1 VAAQQEAEC
10 SSIGDHDES
19 LVVLQQQHQNLPQGN
34 LVLGKQLQ
42 VLDLVELQ
50 DGSSS
55 PPPIESSSSSP
66 ETPATR
72 LPYTMPSFV
81 EQDLHS
87 CGHRDYCDS
96 PDTHSTSAASCLGVK
111 LSPVKFITSGL
122 ETTTTAA
129 SWVNRGGGGGGTNAV
144 QNSSSPVPLWCPTQD
159 IDSADGYRSPAYRAA
174 LELLSPSAD
183 LLSKKKR
190 NKKTKKMTNKKK
202 KKNVA
207 NLQMIKLQVTSRHL
221 HRKTSLIERVCNSV
235 KHALHK
241 HVWHCYTTNTGR
253 SHCQKGCDLP
263 SMEFTFSQVSSLI
276 RLRK

>member
-10 SSIGDHDES
+10 SSIEDNDES

-50 DGSSS
+50 DSSSS

-72 LPYTMPSFV
+72 LPYTMPSVV
-81 EQDLHS
+81 EQDLHL
-87 CGHRDYCDS
+87 CGYRDYCDS

-122 ETTTTAA
+122 ETTTTTA
-129 SWVNRGGGGGGTNAV
+129 SWVNRGGGGGGGTNAV
-144 QNSSSPVPLWCPTQD
+144 QNSSSPVPSWCPTQD
-159 IDSADGYRSPAYRAA
+159 IDSANGYQSPAYRAA

-202 KKNVA
+202 KKNNVA

-221 HRKTSLIERVCNSV
+221 RRKTSLI
-235 KHALHK
+235 
-241 HVWHCYTTNTGR
+241 
-253 SHCQKGCDLP
+253 
-263 SMEFTFSQVSSLI
+263 VSNLSPLFWQ
-276 RLRK
+276 LNFCK

>member
-1 VAAQQEAEC
+1 
-10 SSIGDHDES
+10 
-19 LVVLQQQHQNLPQGN
+19 
-34 LVLGKQLQ
+34 
-42 VLDLVELQ
+42 
-50 DGSSS
+50 
-55 PPPIESSSSSP
+55 
-66 ETPATR
+66 
-72 LPYTMPSFV
+72 
-81 EQDLHS
+81 
-87 CGHRDYCDS
+87 
-96 PDTHSTSAASCLGVK
+96 
-111 LSPVKFITSGL
+111 VKFITSGL

-221 HRKTSLIERVCNSV
+221 HRKTSLI
-235 KHALHK
+235 
-241 HVWHCYTTNTGR
+241 
-253 SHCQKGCDLP
+253 
-263 SMEFTFSQVSSLI
+263 VSNLSPFFWQLNFC
-276 RLRK
+276 K